1 MAASANQKEGDRLS
15 QTNQKSD
22 NKIDSVAGAE
32 TDVMDDTINKQTETE
47 VRDSVE
53 EERLDGRSSNECQ
66 ERRDEKVDIDESVK
80 QEKQAVK
87 IP

>member
-1 MAASANQKEGDRLS
+1 MAVSANQNEDDRLS

-32 TDVMDDTINKQTETE
+32 TEVMDKQTETE

-53 EERLDGRSSNECQ
+53 EGRLDGRSSTECQ
-66 ERRDEKVDIDESVK
+66 ERRDEKVDIDESMR